1 MKMMLI
7 RTVVT
12 VAGLLISGLLAEPA
26 KAQTST
32 GAAPVDMANRLI
44 LADPKV
50 MKTLDDL
57 KQDDAAALDEQ
68 KRITE
73 IPAPPFKE
81 KVRAEYFLKRM
92 QELGF
97 KDASIDAEGNV
108 IGLRKGSGGGRPKLV
123 VSAHLDTVFP
133 EGTDVTVKEKDGV
146 ILAPGIGDDSRG
158 LAALLSLIK
167 AVNANGIAMVGEVM
181 FVGTVGEEELGN
193 LRGVKAL
200 FRDHA
205 DIDGFISID
214 GLGITRVVNQATGS
228 HRYEMIF
235 RGPGGHSF
243 QEFGLP
249 SATHAMG
256 RAIAKISDLQT
267 PSDPKTTFTVGTVSG
282 GTSVNAI
289 AGEARMAVDMRS
301 NSTDELLKLEAR
313 LLDLVKQAVA
323 DENAR
328 WNSDKIVGRDQADRR
343 SAGRHCRDGFADR
356 AGDPASGQRHH
367 RRPARYLCG
376 LQHRFQSGDVA
387 RHSGGDDRW
396 RRRRRQLA
404 LPQRMVQA
412 GRRLSWPAKCTADD
426 AGAGG
431 PRWRYEAGAGGAA
444 RQVRRAAKLLAC
456 VQPNRRLRGR
466 AAQPQVDSGLFKFEE
481 PVTFNSKVKIGV
493 RLRAPSAAAWDG
505 QCPPRFTT
513 RIGEPTGRSCWWAFC
528 VARRSWASAFSPDS
542 SPSTPRS

>member
-1 MKMMLI
+1 M
-7 RTVVT
+7 R
-12 VAGLLISGLLAEPA
+12 ISLTQSILAATLLLAAGPL
-26 KAQTST
+26 AQQAYAQSATAGSAVEAAFQAILTS
-32 GAAPVDMANRLI
+32 
-44 LADPKV
+44 PKV
-50 MKTLDDL
+50 IKTLEDI
-57 KQDDAAALDEQ
+57 KADDATAFAEQ

-81 KVRAEYFLKRM
+81 KVRAEYYLKRF

-97 KDASIDAEGNV
+97 KDAAIDSEGNV

-133 EGTDVTVKEKDGV
+133 EGTDVSVNEKDGV

-167 AVNANGIAMVGEVM
+167 SINANEVATVGDVM

-249 SATHAMG
+249 SAIHAMG

-267 PSDPKTTFTVGTVSG
+267 PSEPKTTFTVGTVGG

-301 NSTDELLKLEAR
+301 DSTEELLKLEAR
-313 LLDLVKQAVA
+313 LLELVKQAVVE
-323 DENAR
+323 ENAR
-328 WNSDKIVGRDQADRR
+328 WKSDKITVETKLI
-343 SAGRHCRDGFADR
+343 
-356 AGDPASGQRHH
+356 GD
-367 RRPARYLCG
+367 RPAGIVALDSPIVEATKRAVSVISRAPRVTFAGSSTDSNLAMSLGIPAVTIGGGGEGGNWHSRNEWYKPVDAYFGPQNALLTILMLTG
-376 LQHRFQSGDVA
+376 LDGVTKP
-387 RHSGGDDRW
+387 
-396 RRRRRQLA
+396 A
-404 LPQRMVQA
+404 L
-412 GRRLSWPAKCTADD
+412 
-426 AGAGG
+426 
-431 PRWRYEAGAGGAA
+431 
-444 RQVRRAAKLLAC
+444 QVRQGK
-456 VQPNRRLRGR
+456 
-466 AAQPQVDSGLFKFEE
+466 
-481 PVTFNSKVKIGV
+481 
-493 RLRAPSAAAWDG
+493 
-505 QCPPRFTT
+505 
-513 RIGEPTGRSCWWAFC
+513 
-528 VARRSWASAFSPDS
+528 
-542 SPSTPRS
+542 